1 MCGTNCEVYRA
12 WSRVVYL
19 GHGKSSK
26 WLGHRSVSK
35 YLLPLT
41 IHITSFLMGI
51 ESNAAHRP
59 EHSLFAYEILYFYF
73 NKIY

>member
-12 WSRVVYL
+12 RCRVVYL

-26 WLGHRSVSK
+26 WLGHRSVSTF
-35 YLLPLT
+35 LLPLI

-51 ESNAAHRP
+51 ENNSAHGP
-59 EHSLFAYEILYFYF
+59 GSLLFANEIFCFYL

>member
-12 WSRVVYL
+12 RSRVVYL

-26 WLGHRSVSK
+26 WLGHRSVST

-41 IHITSFLMGI
+41 IHITSFLMCI
-51 ESNAAHRP
+51 DKMQP
-59 EHSLFAYEILYFYF
+59 MYLDLYCLLTKFSIF
-73 NKIY
+73 I